1 MARTRKQEAAIEEW
15 SCPLCT
21 LLNAAAEDRCAAC
34 DNARPPV
41 HQLRNSQSTEPST
54 ASATASEV
62 QFVYRPS
69 AGVFFSSLPRNQSDP
84 GATSAWRQEP
94 RLKVNRR
101 RGNRRQNVVIEAERK
116 PQREQVDTGR
126 IEQNAGSTA
135 TQRIGDQDSQAE
147 TTVKRPN
154 DAVEPATMLEEEEE
168 RQEEAEE
175 EDIAMEEPCFNLLG
189 SGTSV
194 FTTPVAENV
203 VEDPCATDKTKSRDG
218 SVDMVEDVEISSPPR
233 YTGFIPAS
241 KVRIEESKIED
252 KLASAGLDLSD
263 SENED
268 DNPKLL
274 GRQDETDNAWEDKW
288 VCQICT
294 NLNAQTAM
302 ECSSCSCKRYR
313 DPPRTPESTGASNL
327 RWACHIC
334 TNLNPPDTA
343 DCLMC
348 LSTRKM
354 DAVGSNDRWKC
365 SLCAT
370 FNAPGTTRC
379 ELCDRSRDDEP
390 KKAAAKG
397 PQCPV
402 CTNINAPGRTRC
414 ELCDSALPTDE
425 EIPEDQFVDLSSSP
439 LERKPSY
446 TIDDDLENPYADLS
460 QYDAYDAP
468 NEVAG
473 ADLDYVEDISD
484 NEATMSLTNPRPLT
498 VRSELKEFEHF
509 VCMEDLRRDYGCRIN
524 YKKMFA
530 GQRSRKSY
538 ADRLAT
544 RQAESRKRKRNAAR
558 KEAGEAPKSYRRGG
572 KAGKSGKK
580 RKATGSPRRAS
591 AGGTKYPRGKRA
603 RKTGASA
610 RRASSATTSSP
621 GINHYDDSAADF
633 GENLNTMAWEGSRWK
648 IFLAR
653 VEWGDGS
660 TGNIDL
666 WCLTAHFDRI
676 EATMTT
682 LEEAKAFLKKESPD
696 GTNLYDHLGD
706 VLLKIIVE
714 RPENLHET
722 FENISTLVKQQRY
735 LAPQQ
740 PPTADGDAQLSSIKK
755 QAQAHQENWC
765 NVALELLKLKS
776 EDEAPSEPATGVAD
790 LLDEANMFEW
800 AGLGFSKGE
809 TFRLS
814 LALQR
819 LAHTNGTV
827 NMRFW
832 GKILGRGADYYI
844 AEGELSTAYE
854 PEDLDAEE
862 GATGVNKL
870 TYWAMKDNG
879 MYQWVQ
885 LPPVRRDQILAARQ
899 LRRYVRGDLEAP
911 VLGHPPFPGVEKN
924 YLRAQIARISA
935 GTVLCPAGY
944 FEVNEEGDITPVEEP
959 EIKAT
964 ADLLDLGSWTH
975 FTKEINARYGRM
987 TPMPPLTNAD
997 GEEEPREG
1005 EEFAPPLRALSEDK
1019 PQSWRVD
1026 RQPGTLQPSVGEVAI
1041 VRSLV
1046 WPGAASIAVGKKFL
1060 NVYVGHGVKF
1070 LSEPFQLAPPQRL
1083 QSGSCVSL
1091 SEDAEGEGKP
1101 TLRCEIPVEQPDLLE
1116 DPSPPAE
1123 EEE

>member
-1 MARTRKQEAAIEEW
+1 M
-15 SCPLCT
+15 
-21 LLNAAAEDRCAAC
+21 
-34 DNARPPV
+34 
-41 HQLRNSQSTEPST
+41 
-54 ASATASEV
+54 
-62 QFVYRPS
+62 
-69 AGVFFSSLPRNQSDP
+69 
-84 GATSAWRQEP
+84 
-94 RLKVNRR
+94 
-101 RGNRRQNVVIEAERK
+101 
-116 PQREQVDTGR
+116 
-126 IEQNAGSTA
+126 
-135 TQRIGDQDSQAE
+135 
-147 TTVKRPN
+147 
-154 DAVEPATMLEEEEE
+154 TMEKEEE
-168 RQEEAEE
+168 RQEEEEE
-175 EDIAMEEPCFNLLG
+175 EDTAMDMEEPCFNLLG
-189 SGTSV
+189 SGACV
-194 FTTPVAENV
+194 FAAPVVENV
-203 VEDPCATDKTKSRDG
+203 VENPCATDETKSRYESDE
-218 SVDMVEDVEISSPPR
+218 VDVDVEVSSPPR
-233 YTGFIPAS
+233 YPGFIPAS
-241 KVRIEESKIED
+241 KVHIEEPKIEE

-263 SENED
+263 SEDEGYK
-268 DNPKLL
+268 PKLL
-274 GRQDETDNAWEDKW
+274 SRQNDEKDESWEDKW
-288 VCQICT
+288 
-294 NLNAQTAM
+294 
-302 ECSSCSCKRYR
+302 
-313 DPPRTPESTGASNL
+313 
-327 RWACHIC
+327 
-334 TNLNPPDTA
+334 
-343 DCLMC
+343 
-348 LSTRKM
+348 
-354 DAVGSNDRWKC
+354 
-365 SLCAT
+365 
-370 FNAPGTTRC
+370 
-379 ELCDRSRDDEP
+379 
-390 KKAAAKG
+390 
-397 PQCPV
+397 
-402 CTNINAPGRTRC
+402 
-414 ELCDSALPTDE
+414 
-425 EIPEDQFVDLSSSP
+425 EIPDAHFVDLASSP
-439 LERKPSY
+439 LERQPSY
-446 TIDDDLENPYADLS
+446 TIEDDLDNPYADLS
-460 QYDAYDAP
+460 QYNAFDAP
-468 NEVAG
+468 NEVAD
-473 ADLDYVEDISD
+473 ADPDYVDDISD
-484 NEATMSLTNPRPLT
+484 NEPTMSLTSPRPLT

-509 VCMEDLRRDYGCRIN
+509 VCMEDLRGDYGCRIN

-530 GQRSRKSY
+530 GQRKSY

-558 KEAGEAPKSYRRGG
+558 NNAGGASTSTKRGG
-572 KAGKSGKK
+572 KASKSGKK
-580 RKATGSPRRAS
+580 RKATAAPRRDRAK
-591 AGGTKYPRGKRA
+591 APRSKRA

-610 RRASSATTSSP
+610 RRTSSATTFSP
-621 GINHYDDSAADF
+621 GINHYDDSAADL
-633 GENLNTMAWEGSRWK
+633 GEDLNTMSWEG
-648 IFLAR
+648 
-653 VEWGDGS
+653 
-660 TGNIDL
+660 IDR
-666 WCLTAHFDRI
+666 A

-735 LAPQQ
+735 LAPPQ
-740 PPTADGDAQLSSIKK
+740 PPTADGDSQLSSIKK
-755 QAQAHQENWC
+755 QAQTHQENWC

-819 LAHTNGTV
+819 LAQTNGTV

-832 GKILGRGADYYI
+832 GKILGSGADYYV

-854 PEDLDAEE
+854 PEDLEAEE
-862 GATGVNKL
+862 GATGANKL

-879 MYQWVQ
+879 AYQWVQ
-885 LPPVRRDQILAARQ
+885 LPPVRCDQILAARQ
-899 LRRYVRGDLEAP
+899 LHRYVRGDLEAP
-911 VLGHPPFPGVEKN
+911 VLGHPPFPGLEKN

-944 FEVNEEGDITPVEEP
+944 FEVNEEGDIAPAEEP

-1019 PQSWRVD
+1019 PLSWRVD
-1026 RQPGTLQPSVGEVAI
+1026 RQPAMIQPSVGEVAI

-1046 WPGAASIAVGKKFL
+1046 WPGAVSIAVGKKFL

-1083 QSGSCVSL
+1083 QVGSCVGL
-1091 SEDAEGEGKP
+1091 SEDNAEGDGKP